1 MEPTEVRV
9 EAPLTGYM
17 FHKASKAKIP
27 ISGTFE
33 LSPVC
38 NFQCRMC
45 YIRKTAG
52 EVRNSGRPIMTKK
65 EWLNIAEQARDAG
78 MLYLLLTGGEPL
90 LWPDFWSLYEELI
103 RMGFLIS
110 INTNGSLI
118 DGEAI
123 ERFRKMPPTRINITL
138 YGAGDVAYER
148 LCQVKG
154 VFTKVEQAINDL
166 QRAGIMVKLN
176 GTLTPDNAGDMEACY
191 EYAREHDLIYETN
204 TYMFPPLRRD
214 ASMIGQNER
223 FTPAEAAKY
232 RARSYKLSYGE
243 DLYRKYLEGIEKGYV
258 PPPGLDESCIDPQ
271 DGKIKCRA
279 GKAAFWVTWDGWMTP
294 CGMMPEPKVEIRERS
309 FLDVWK
315 ELTEIGE
322 NLNISSVCTQCP
334 NRKIC
339 HSCAAMAMAETG
351 ETSGIPK
358 YLCQMVEELKRF
370 ASSELAEKRTT
381 NANSCRCGFD
391 I

>member
-1 MEPTEVRV
+1 
-9 EAPLTGYM
+9 
-17 FHKASKAKIP
+17 
-27 ISGTFE
+27 
-33 LSPVC
+33 
-38 NFQCRMC
+38 
-45 YIRKTAG
+45 
-52 EVRNSGRPIMTKK
+52 
-65 EWLNIAEQARDAG
+65 

-154 VFTKVEQAINDL
+154 VFTKVEQAINGL

-232 RARSYKLSYGE
+232 RARSYKL
-243 DLYRKYLEGIEKGYV
+243 
-258 PPPGLDESCIDPQ
+258 
-271 DGKIKCRA
+271 
-279 GKAAFWVTWDGWMTP
+279 
-294 CGMMPEPKVEIRERS
+294 
-309 FLDVWK
+309 
-315 ELTEIGE
+315 
-322 NLNISSVCTQCP
+322 
-334 NRKIC
+334 
-339 HSCAAMAMAETG
+339 
-351 ETSGIPK
+351 
-358 YLCQMVEELKRF
+358 
-370 ASSELAEKRTT
+370 
-381 NANSCRCGFD
+381 
-391 I
+391 